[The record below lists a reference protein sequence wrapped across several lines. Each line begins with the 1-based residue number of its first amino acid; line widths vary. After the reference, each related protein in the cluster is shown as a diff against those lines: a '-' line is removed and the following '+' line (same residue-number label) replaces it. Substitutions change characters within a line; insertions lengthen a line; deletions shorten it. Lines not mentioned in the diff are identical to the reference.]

1 MSQMKS
7 LAKQTAIYGVSS
19 ILGKFLNWCLVPLYT
34 YILTSSAEYGVVTNL
49 YAWTALLLVILTY
62 GMETGF
68 FRFINKSDEDA
79 QSVYSSVLWCIGLTS
94 LLFALLVVLF
104 SQKIADGLGYSE
116 HPEYITLMA
125 VIVSLDAF
133 GSIPFAYLRYQNR
146 PGRFA
151 IIKLLMIVVNIFFNI
166 FFLLVCPWLLEN
178 YPSSV
183 SWFYVPDYGV
193 GYVFVSNLF
202 STLFVTLMLMP
213 EVLKS
218 KFSINLS
225 LLKRILNYS
234 LPLLVLGIAGI
245 MNQTIDKIIFPY
257 LMPDRIEADE
267 QLGIYGAC
275 FKVAMVMMVFTQAFR
290 YAYEPFVFSQNKGE
304 DKKKEYAD
312 AMKFFIIFSLLIIL
326 GMICFLDVLK
336 YLIRSDYWEGLR
348 VVPIILFSYL
358 FQGIFFNL
366 SLWYK
371 LIDKTKF
378 GAVFSM
384 IGLLI
389 TLSINILFV
398 PSHGYIAS
406 AMASFCCYLIIMLI
420 SYFIGQKYYK
430 IDYDLKSLFLY
441 LTITLLLLAVQYFSP
456 LEGVWKYVQNVL
468 IVALYVAIVLKRDLP
483 IQSLPVVGRFF
494 R

>member
-1 MSQMKS
+1 
-7 LAKQTAIYGVSS
+7 
-19 ILGKFLNWCLVPLYT
+19 
-34 YILTSSAEYGVVTNL
+34 
-49 YAWTALLLVILTY
+49 
-62 GMETGF
+62 
-68 FRFINKSDEDA
+68 
-79 QSVYSSVLWCIGLTS
+79 
-94 LLFALLVVLF
+94 
-104 SQKIADGLGYSE
+104 
-116 HPEYITLMA
+116 
-125 VIVSLDAF
+125 
-133 GSIPFAYLRYQNR
+133 
-146 PGRFA
+146 
-151 IIKLLMIVVNIFFNI
+151 
-166 FFLLVCPWLLEN
+166 
-178 YPSSV
+178 
-183 SWFYVPDYGV
+183 
-193 GYVFVSNLF
+193 
-202 STLFVTLMLMP
+202 
-213 EVLKS
+213 
-218 KFSINLS
+218 
-225 LLKRILNYS
+225 
-234 LPLLVLGIAGI
+234 

-441 LTITLLLLAVQYFSP
+441 LTIALLLLAVQYFSP

-468 IVALYVAIVLKRDLP
+468 IIALYVVIVLKRDLP
-483 IQSLPVVGRFF
+483 VQSLPVVGRFF

>member
-1 MSQMKS
+1 
-7 LAKQTAIYGVSS
+7 
-19 ILGKFLNWCLVPLYT
+19 
-34 YILTSSAEYGVVTNL
+34 
-49 YAWTALLLVILTY
+49 
-62 GMETGF
+62 
-68 FRFINKSDEDA
+68 
-79 QSVYSSVLWCIGLTS
+79 
-94 LLFALLVVLF
+94 
-104 SQKIADGLGYSE
+104 
-116 HPEYITLMA
+116 
-125 VIVSLDAF
+125 
-133 GSIPFAYLRYQNR
+133 
-146 PGRFA
+146 
-151 IIKLLMIVVNIFFNI
+151 
-166 FFLLVCPWLLEN
+166 
-178 YPSSV
+178 
-183 SWFYVPDYGV
+183 
-193 GYVFVSNLF
+193 
-202 STLFVTLMLMP
+202 
-213 EVLKS
+213 
-218 KFSINLS
+218 
-225 LLKRILNYS
+225 
-234 LPLLVLGIAGI
+234 

-257 LMPDRIEADE
+257 LMPDRIEADV

-290 YAYEPFVFSQNKGE
+290 YAYEPFVFAQNKGE

-378 GAVFSM
+378 GAVFSL

-389 TLSINILFV
+389 TLFINILFV

-406 AMASFCCYLIIMLI
+406 AVASFCCYLVIMLI

-430 IDYDLKSLFLY
+430 IDYDLKSIFFY

-468 IVALYVAIVLKRDLP
+468 IIALYVVIVLKRDLP
-483 IQSLPVVGRFF
+483 VQSLPVVGRFF